1 MLIVKKQKIIDAI
14 RKSQPVVRGSNNQFL
29 DYGLVI
35 LEDGKIL
42 VNNKNWMPNFE
53 TTINNDG
60 IDTIEDAIESLLEL
74 ISESDYYE
82 IVD

>member
-1 MLIVKKQKIIDAI
+1 MITVKKQKIMDAI
-14 RKSQPVVRGSNNQFL
+14 RKSQPVVWGSNNEFL

-60 IDTIEDAIESLLEL
+60 TDTIEDAIESLLEL

>member
-14 RKSQPVVRGSNNQFL
+14 KKSQPVVWGSNKQFL

-60 IDTIEDAIESLLEL
+60 IDTIEDAIENLLEL

>member
-14 RKSQPVVRGSNNQFL
+14 RKSQPVVWGANNQFV

>member
-14 RKSQPVVRGSNNQFL
+14 RKSQPVVWGSNNQFL

-42 VNNKNWMPNFE
+42 VNNKNWMANFE

>member
-14 RKSQPVVRGSNNQFL
+14 RKSQPVVWGSNNQFV

>member
-53 TTINNDG
+53 ITINNDG